1 MEIKEECLAYLG
13 QYYKELFFGTAN
25 KRYRSMTG
33 ADLKHRLN
41 RLSQETLNGVEK
53 PNELNDIHA
62 MFAKVCAYLMHKE
75 ERLKPGPALDQLK
88 ENWKKMEDF
97 CGMLA
102 AKDMEYLPE
111 LTEEELEHVL
121 KMQGIR
127 RYLLTNSLE
136 RAYQLFYLPKTIK
149 KGIRE
154 SVKRRPEDEYPETR
168 AMKRRFILHIGPTN
182 SGKTHDAL
190 ERLKT
195 ASHGAYFGPLRLL
208 ALEVYDRLNGENI
221 PCSMI
226 TYSDNSSSLTFCSSN
241 AEVGASS
248 TASGVLPNSIGK
260 AAVGSNPITNAAQS
274 KTLNNN
280 FRIKHSPFYS
290 LFCVPL

>member
-195 ASHGAYFGPLRLL
+195 ASHGAYFGPL
-208 ALEVYDRLNGENI
+208 DRK
-221 PCSMI
+221 S
-226 TYSDNSSSLTFCSSN
+226 
-241 AEVGASS
+241 V
-248 TASGVLPNSIGK
+248 V
-260 AAVGSNPITNAAQS
+260 
-274 KTLNNN
+274 
-280 FRIKHSPFYS
+280 
-290 LFCVPL
+290 

>member
-1 MEIKEECLAYLG
+1 
-13 QYYKELFFGTAN
+13 
-25 KRYRSMTG
+25 
-33 ADLKHRLN
+33 
-41 RLSQETLNGVEK
+41 
-53 PNELNDIHA
+53 
-62 MFAKVCAYLMHKE
+62 
-75 ERLKPGPALDQLK
+75 
-88 ENWKKMEDF
+88 
-97 CGMLA
+97 
-102 AKDMEYLPE
+102 
-111 LTEEELEHVL
+111 
-121 KMQGIR
+121 MQGIR

-226 TYSDNSSSLTFCSSN
+226 TGEETLEVAGACCQACTVEMLNEHEYFDVAVVDECQMVADPYRGHNWTRAVLGLRAEEIHLCMAPEAEDIIVQMIKRCGDTFKIVRHKRNTRLTL
-241 AEVGASS
+241 EEK
-248 TASGVLPNSIGK
+248 P
-260 AAVGSNPITNAAQS
+260 
-274 KTLNNN
+274 
-280 FRIKHSPFYS
+280 YS
-290 LFCVPL
+290 LKKI

>member
-111 LTEEELEHVL
+111 LTEE
-121 KMQGIR
+121 
-127 RYLLTNSLE
+127 
-136 RAYQLFYLPKTIK
+136 
-149 KGIRE
+149 
-154 SVKRRPEDEYPETR
+154 
-168 AMKRRFILHIGPTN
+168 
-182 SGKTHDAL
+182 
-190 ERLKT
+190 
-195 ASHGAYFGPLRLL
+195 
-208 ALEVYDRLNGENI
+208 
-221 PCSMI
+221 
-226 TYSDNSSSLTFCSSN
+226 
-241 AEVGASS
+241 
-248 TASGVLPNSIGK
+248 
-260 AAVGSNPITNAAQS
+260 
-274 KTLNNN
+274 
-280 FRIKHSPFYS
+280 
-290 LFCVPL
+290 

>member
-75 ERLKPGPALDQLK
+75 ERLKPGAALDQLR

-97 CGMLA
+97 CRMLA

-111 LTEEELEHVL
+111 LTEEELEHV
-121 KMQGIR
+121 
-127 RYLLTNSLE
+127 
-136 RAYQLFYLPKTIK
+136 
-149 KGIRE
+149 
-154 SVKRRPEDEYPETR
+154 
-168 AMKRRFILHIGPTN
+168 
-182 SGKTHDAL
+182 
-190 ERLKT
+190 
-195 ASHGAYFGPLRLL
+195 
-208 ALEVYDRLNGENI
+208 
-221 PCSMI
+221 
-226 TYSDNSSSLTFCSSN
+226 
-241 AEVGASS
+241 
-248 TASGVLPNSIGK
+248 
-260 AAVGSNPITNAAQS
+260 
-274 KTLNNN
+274 
-280 FRIKHSPFYS
+280 
-290 LFCVPL
+290 